1 MNMHTPK
8 NTQNLRIEKFFNGGE
23 DVAQAFIN
31 ALEHFNFHTE
41 ARVIQAAWDAMARV
55 VYHDSDDAPKLI
67 AAAADALAELK

>member
-1 MNMHTPK
+1 MKAYKHPVKHALKTGHTVSVFDNEVWQVK
-8 NTQNLRIEKFFNGGE
+8 
-23 DVAQAFIN
+23 
-31 ALEHFNFHTE
+31 